1 MNRFVALMRRYTFD
15 YTNRQDF
22 SACDTIMVPG
32 YTLHMGTY
40 DLSGRDEQ
48 YKPAT
53 AKQFAQFPGLC
64 LTINEIV
71 TNGERLCLRFSEH
84 GASVRHDGARAAWAG
99 IGLYKW
105 DGERLTENFV
115 EQDYYSRREQLASR
129 VPKAVE
135 MPALAPWDTQA
146 AAPNAVA
153 EDIVKSL
160 LHTGEWLKHEGIVF
174 DDAWSGAAPQGVL
187 DPTGVRIDDLF
198 SAGDRV
204 AFRITQHGRLRE
216 DFRTGGIDTPAGTAV
231 FLHMTGLVTVAG
243 GRLAEGRVVRDRL
256 GLLRRLQ
263 SASQS
268 APE

>member
-1 MNRFVALMRRYTFD
+1 MNKFVALMRRYTFD

-22 SACDTIMVPG
+22 TACDTIMVPG

-40 DLSGRDEQ
+40 DLAGRDEH

-71 TNGERLCLRFSEH
+71 TNGDRLCLRFSEH
-84 GASVRHDGARAAWAG
+84 GASVRHHRARAAWSG

-115 EQDYYSRREQLASR
+115 EQDYYSRREQLASG

-135 MPALAPWDTQA
+135 MPALAPWDTQPEPTNA
-146 AAPNAVA
+146 AAEAVVRLA
-153 EDIVKSL
+153 L
-160 LHTGEWLKHEGIVF
+160 QNGTWLDHQRVIF
-174 DDAWSGAAPQGVL
+174 DDAWNGGVPQRVV
-187 DPTGVRIDDLF
+187 DPTTVRIDDLF

-204 AFRITQHGRLRE
+204 AFRITQSGRLRE
-216 DFRTGGIDTPAGTAV
+216 DFRTEGINAPVGSDIV
-231 FLHMTGLVTVAG
+231 LHMAGLVTVADG
-243 GRLAEGRVVRDRL
+243 GIVSGNVVRDRL
-256 GLLRRLQ
+256 GLYRRLQ
-263 SASQS
+263 STSS
-268 APE
+268 LL